1 MNDQTEHYVEKPAK
15 RGVDPRWLA
24 GKWFFLSRAIFYVA
38 VAFLVRESVTP
49 ARSGFRAD
57 GYAQAQR
64 LDQSVLSSDFVRWSA
79 TFPSRLDRAMET
91 GVAE

>member
-1 MNDQTEHYVEKPAK
+1 MNRTSDYAHSTK

-24 GKWFFLSRAIFYVA
+24 GKWFFFSRAIFYVA
-38 VAFLVRESVTP
+38 IAFLVRESVEP
-49 ARSGFRAD
+49 ARSELRPKRTTEVS
-57 GYAQAQR
+57 R

-79 TFPSRLDRAMET
+79 TFPSRLDRAMAT